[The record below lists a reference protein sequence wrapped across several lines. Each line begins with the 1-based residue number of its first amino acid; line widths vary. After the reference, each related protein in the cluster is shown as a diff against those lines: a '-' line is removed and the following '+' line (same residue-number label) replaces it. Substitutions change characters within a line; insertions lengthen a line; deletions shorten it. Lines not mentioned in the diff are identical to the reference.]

1 MHFPES
7 SESLTRALATVI
19 CDPEWVVPG
28 GKEST
33 ILAIED
39 AGIHMALKKLA
50 ALDKAAEHSLG
61 EAVCDTIAD
70 ETVSYLWCSLL

>member
-1 MHFPES
+1 M
-7 SESLTRALATVI
+7 
-19 CDPEWVVPG
+19 PG